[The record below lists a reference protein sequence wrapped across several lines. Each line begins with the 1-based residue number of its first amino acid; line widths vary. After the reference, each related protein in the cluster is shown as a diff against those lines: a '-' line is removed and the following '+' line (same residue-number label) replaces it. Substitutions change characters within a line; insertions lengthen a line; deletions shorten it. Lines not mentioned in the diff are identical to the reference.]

1 MNEGGGVGVGL
12 RGDASEDGP
21 ISANPWMPAAL
32 ANASVVT
39 WGVVNLG
46 VATAYFVLG
55 MIVSR
60 FFAAYGL
67 FPAPIW
73 LPAGI
78 ATVSAMA
85 GSVRVV
91 PGIFLGA
98 LLTNALLFH
107 PPLIVSFII
116 SVTNAVGPVVG
127 AMLLRRL
134 RPDRGLFTSFAGVIA
149 FIVCTTFLSPAISA
163 AGGTFGMALGQPPD
177 LTELYSRWVN
187 WWLTDSGGTLY
198 LAPALILWLGLEH
211 EQDLSARHKP
221 IFDRRDLTVWA
232 WVATVSVVLFL
243 TPPLRGSYIR
253 AAFPFLLVV
262 PLSWIALR
270 MSLRYAY
277 SLVTLVS
284 IAATAG
290 TVAGFGPFQNHGL
303 ANPLQLVGVLVVL
316 LAMNVLT
323 IVALVSERADAQ
335 NANRVKSM
343 FLANTSHELRTPLN
357 AIIGFSSLIGNLAT
371 RGVSE
376 EKLVDYANTITA
388 SGEHLLALINDLLD
402 MSKIEAGRFDL
413 DEQAI
418 SLNGVV
424 DGLIDLVRLQ
434 AEQKAIRLVFDRTT
448 ADATIKADPKAIRQ
462 ILLNL
467 LSNAVKFTETGG
479 RVSASIQP
487 GSGGTISVLIAD
499 TGVGIAPDAL
509 ERVFQPFERAQAKT
523 AAQTEGTGLGLSI
536 ARGLISLHGGN
547 IVLESSVGKG
557 TTAIVTIP
565 ANRVITI
572 QTADKPL
579 QATSR
584 TAPSASG

>member
-1 MNEGGGVGVGL
+1 VGL
-12 RGDASEDGP
+12 KVKDAEAGLMP
-21 ISANPWMPAAL
+21 ANPWLPANLAGGGWRAWGVANAVTAL
-32 ANASVVT
+32 A
-39 WGVVNLG
+39 
-46 VATAYFVLG
+46 YCVLG
-55 MIVSR
+55 FIVSR

-73 LPAGI
+73 LPAGV
-78 ATVSAMA
+78 ATVAAMA
-85 GSVRVV
+85 GGPALA
-91 PGIFLGA
+91 PGIFLGSFLSNA
-98 LLTNALLFH
+98 VLFDPPLHVTLIISLTNALG
-107 PPLIVSFII
+107 PL
-116 SVTNAVGPVVG
+116 TG
-127 AMLLRRL
+127 ALVLRRL
-134 RPDRGLFTSFAGVIA
+134 RPKNGLFTSFPGVIA

-163 AGGTFGMALGQPPD
+163 AGGTIGMAIGHPPD
-177 LTELYSRWVN
+177 VMELYSRWVN

-198 LAPALILWLGLEH
+198 LAPALILWMGLEH
-211 EQDLSARHKP
+211 EQGIRAPAKLT
-221 IFDRRDLTVWA
+221 FDRRDLSVWA

-253 AAFPFLLVV
+253 TAFPFLLVV

-357 AIIGFSSLIGNLAT
+357 AIIGFSQLIASQAA
-371 RGVSE
+371 RGVEAS
-376 EKLVDYANTITA
+376 KLEDYANTITA

-413 DEQAI
+413 FEEDI
-418 SLNGVV
+418 SVAE
-424 DGLIDLVRLQ
+424 LIDDIVGLVRLQ
-434 AEQKAIRLVFDRTT
+434 ATAKSIQLKPDRGDG
-448 ADATIKADPKAIRQ
+448 DATIRVDPKAFRQ

-467 LSNAVKFTETGG
+467 LSNAVKFSNEGG
-479 RVSASIQP
+479 RVVVATLP
-487 GSGGTISVLIAD
+487 GPAGTLLIEVSD
-499 TGVGIAPDAL
+499 NGIGIAAEAL
-509 ERVFQPFERAQAKT
+509 DRVFIPFERAQSAAVAKI
-523 AAQTEGTGLGLSI
+523 EGTGLGLSI
-536 ARGLISLHGGN
+536 ARGLVTLHGGN
-547 IVLESSVGKG
+547 ISLESSVGTG
-557 TTAIVTIP
+557 TKVTVTLP
-565 ANRVITI
+565 ASRVIAI
-572 QTADKPL
+572 KMAEKPLSASAPQTAPL
-579 QATSR
+579 
-584 TAPSASG
+584 ASGR

>member
-1 MNEGGGVGVGL
+1 MGL
-12 RGDASEDGP
+12 RGEASEDGP
-21 ISANPWMPAAL
+21 LPANPWVPAIL
-32 ANASVVT
+32 QNASVPT
-39 WGVVNLG
+39 WGAANLG
-46 VATAYFVLG
+46 VAVAYFTLG
-55 MIVSR
+55 LIVSR
-60 FFAAYGL
+60 FFSAYGL

-85 GSVRVV
+85 GGVRIL
-91 PGIFLGA
+91 PGIFLGS

-107 PPLIVSFII
+107 PPIIVSII
-116 SVTNAVGPVVG
+116 VSVTNAIGPVIG
-127 AMLLRRL
+127 TAILSRL
-134 RPDRGLFTSFAGVIA
+134 RPSRGLFNSFAGVIA

-163 AGGTFGMALGQPPD
+163 AGGTLGMALGQPPD
-177 LTELYSRWVN
+177 LMELYSRWVN

-198 LAPALILWLGLEH
+198 LAPALILWLGLEQ
-211 EQDLSARHKP
+211 EQAYSDTQTRHL
-221 IFDRRDLTVWA
+221 FDRRDLTVWG
-232 WVATVSVVLFL
+232 WVATVSMVLFL

-253 AAFPFLLVV
+253 TAFPFLLVV

-335 NANRVKSM
+335 NANKVKSM

-371 RGVSE
+371 RGVTE
-376 EKLVDYANTITA
+376 DKLIDYAKTITT

-402 MSKIEAGRFDL
+402 MSKIEAGRFEL
-413 DEQAI
+413 DEQAL
-418 SLNGVV
+418 SLNAVIDV
-424 DGLIDLVRLQ
+424 LIDLVRLQ
-434 AEQKAIRLVFDRTT
+434 AEQKSIRLVFERTIT
-448 ADATIKADPKAIRQ
+448 DATIKADPKAVRQ

-467 LSNAVKFTETGG
+467 LSNAVKFSSQGG
-479 RVSASIQP
+479 RVSVSIQP
-487 GSGGTISVLIAD
+487 ASGGSLSIFIAD

-509 ERVFQPFERAQAKT
+509 ERVFQPFERAQSG
-523 AAQTEGTGLGLSI
+523 AAVKIEGTGLGLSI

-547 IVLESSVGKG
+547 IVLESSLGKG

-565 ANRVITI
+565 ANRVIAV

-579 QATSR
+579 PATTR
-584 TAPSASG
+584 AVPSASG

>member
-1 MNEGGGVGVGL
+1 L
-12 RGDASEDGP
+12 Q
-21 ISANPWMPAAL
+21 
-32 ANASVVT
+32 NASVPT
-39 WGVVNLG
+39 WGAANLG
-46 VATAYFVLG
+46 VAVAYFTLG
-55 MIVSR
+55 LIVSR
-60 FFAAYGL
+60 FFSAYGL

-85 GSVRVV
+85 GGVRIL
-91 PGIFLGA
+91 PGIFLGS

-107 PPLIVSFII
+107 PPIIVSII
-116 SVTNAVGPVVG
+116 VSVTNAIGPVIG
-127 AMLLRRL
+127 TAILSRL
-134 RPDRGLFTSFAGVIA
+134 RPSRGLFNSFAGVIA

-163 AGGTFGMALGQPPD
+163 AGGTLGMALGQPPD
-177 LTELYSRWVN
+177 LMELYSRWVN

-198 LAPALILWLGLEH
+198 LAPALILWLGLEQ
-211 EQDLSARHKP
+211 EQAYSDTQTRHL
-221 IFDRRDLTVWA
+221 FDRRDLTVWG
-232 WVATVSVVLFL
+232 WVATVSMVLFL

-253 AAFPFLLVV
+253 TAFPFLLVV

-335 NANRVKSM
+335 NANKVKSM

-371 RGVSE
+371 RGVTE
-376 EKLVDYANTITA
+376 DKLIDYAKTITT

-402 MSKIEAGRFDL
+402 MSKIEAGRFEL
-413 DEQAI
+413 DEQAL
-418 SLNGVV
+418 SLNAVIDV
-424 DGLIDLVRLQ
+424 LIDLVRLQ
-434 AEQKAIRLVFDRTT
+434 AEQKSIRLVFERTIT
-448 ADATIKADPKAIRQ
+448 DATIKADPKAVRQ

-467 LSNAVKFTETGG
+467 LSNAVKFSSQGG
-479 RVSASIQP
+479 RVSVSIQP
-487 GSGGTISVLIAD
+487 ASGGSLSIFIAD

-509 ERVFQPFERAQAKT
+509 ERVFQPFERAQSG
-523 AAQTEGTGLGLSI
+523 AAVKIEGTGLGLSI

-547 IVLESSVGKG
+547 IVLESSLGKG

-565 ANRVITI
+565 ANRVIAV

-579 QATSR
+579 PATTR
-584 TAPSASG
+584 AVPSASG

>member
-1 MNEGGGVGVGL
+1 VSL
-12 RGDASEDGP
+12 RGEASKDGP
-21 ISANPWMPAAL
+21 LSANPWMPAAL
-32 ANASVVT
+32 ANASVPT
-39 WGVVNLG
+39 WGAVNLA
-46 VATAYFVLG
+46 VVVAYFVLG
-55 MIVSR
+55 LIVSR

-85 GSVRVV
+85 GSVRIL
-91 PGIFLGA
+91 PGIFLGS

-107 PPLIVSFII
+107 PPIIVSII
-116 SVTNAVGPVVG
+116 VSVTNAVGPVLG
-127 AMLLRRL
+127 ATILRRL
-134 RPDRGLFTSFAGVIA
+134 RPDRGLFNSFAGVIA

-163 AGGTFGMALGQPPD
+163 AGGTLGMALGQPPD
-177 LTELYSRWVN
+177 LMELYSRWVN

-198 LAPALILWLGLEH
+198 LAPALILWLGLEQEH
-211 EQDLSARHKP
+211 DYSGTQTRHL
-221 IFDRRDLTVWA
+221 FDRRDLTVWA

-253 AAFPFLLVV
+253 TAFPFLLVV

-335 NANRVKSM
+335 NANKVKSM

-376 EKLVDYANTITA
+376 AKLIDYANTITT

-402 MSKIEAGRFDL
+402 MSKIEAGRFEL
-413 DEQAI
+413 DEQAV
-418 SLNGVV
+418 SLGGVI

-434 AEQKAIRLVFDRTT
+434 AEQRSIRLVFERTI

-467 LSNAVKFTETGG
+467 LSNAVKFSNQGG
-479 RVSASIQP
+479 RVSVSIQSA
-487 GSGGTISVLIAD
+487 SGGILSIFIAD

-509 ERVFQPFERAQAKT
+509 ERVFQPFERAQS
-523 AAQTEGTGLGLSI
+523 AAAVKIEGTGLGLSI

-547 IVLESSVGKG
+547 IVLESSLGKG
-557 TTAIVTIP
+557 TTAIVTVP
-565 ANRVITI
+565 ANRVIAI

-579 QATSR
+579 PATSR

>member
-1 MNEGGGVGVGL
+1 MLV
-12 RGDASEDGP
+12 
-21 ISANPWMPAAL
+21 
-32 ANASVVT
+32 NASVPK
-39 WGVVNLG
+39 WGMVNLA
-46 VATAYFVLG
+46 VAAAYFTLG
-55 MIVSR
+55 LIVSR

-85 GSVRVV
+85 GGVRIL
-91 PGIFLGA
+91 PGIFLGS

-107 PPLIVSFII
+107 PPVIVSII
-116 SVTNAVGPVVG
+116 VSVTNALGPVIG
-127 AMLLRRL
+127 AAILIRL
-134 RPDRGLFTSFAGVIA
+134 RPSRGLFNSFAGVIA

-163 AGGTFGMALGQPPD
+163 AGGTLGMALGQPPD
-177 LTELYSRWVN
+177 LMELYSRWVN

-198 LAPALILWLGLEH
+198 LAPALILWLGLEQEH
-211 EQDLSARHKP
+211 DYSGTQTRHL
-221 IFDRRDLTVWA
+221 FDRRDLTVWA

-253 AAFPFLLVV
+253 TAFPFLLVV

-335 NANRVKSM
+335 NANKVKSM

-376 EKLVDYANTITA
+376 AKLVDYANTITT

-402 MSKIEAGRFDL
+402 MSKIEAGRFEL

-418 SLNGVV
+418 SLGGVI

-434 AEQKAIRLVFDRTT
+434 AEQKSIRLVFERTVN
-448 ADATIKADPKAIRQ
+448 DATIKADPKAIRQ

-467 LSNAVKFTETGG
+467 LSNAVKFTNQGG
-479 RVSASIQP
+479 RVSVSIHSA
-487 GSGGTISVLIAD
+487 SGGSLSIFIAD
-499 TGVGIAPDAL
+499 TGVGIASDAL
-509 ERVFQPFERAQAKT
+509 ERVFQPFERAQSGSAVKI
-523 AAQTEGTGLGLSI
+523 EGTGLGLSI

-547 IVLESSVGKG
+547 IVLESSLGKG
-557 TTAIVTIP
+557 TTAIVSIP
-565 ANRVITI
+565 ANRVIAI

-579 QATSR
+579 TATSR

>member
-1 MNEGGGVGVGL
+1 
-12 RGDASEDGP
+12 
-21 ISANPWMPAAL
+21 
-32 ANASVVT
+32 
-39 WGVVNLG
+39 
-46 VATAYFVLG
+46 
-55 MIVSR
+55 
-60 FFAAYGL
+60 
-67 FPAPIW
+67 
-73 LPAGI
+73 
-78 ATVSAMA
+78 
-85 GSVRVV
+85 
-91 PGIFLGA
+91 
-98 LLTNALLFH
+98 
-107 PPLIVSFII
+107 
-116 SVTNAVGPVVG
+116 
-127 AMLLRRL
+127 LLRRL

-163 AGGTFGMALGQPPD
+163 AGGTFGMALGHPPD
-177 LTELYSRWVN
+177 VMELYSRWVN

-198 LAPALILWLGLEH
+198 LAPALILWLGLEQ
-211 EQDLSARHKP
+211 EQDPNARNKP

-253 AAFPFLLVV
+253 TAFPFLLVV

-290 TVAGFGPFQNHGL
+290 TVAGYGPFQNHGL

-335 NANRVKSM
+335 NANKVKSM

-357 AIIGFSSLIGNLAT
+357 AIIGFSSLIGNMAT

-376 EKLVDYANTITA
+376 AKLIDYANTITA

-413 DEQAI
+413 DEQTI
-418 SLNGVV
+418 SLRKAI
-424 DGLIDLVRLQ
+424 DGLVDLVRLQ
-434 AEQKAIRLVFDRTT
+434 AEEKSIRLVFERTI

-467 LSNAVKFTETGG
+467 LSNAVKFTGQNG
-479 RVSASIQP
+479 RVAVSMQTT
-487 GSGGTISVLIAD
+487 SGGSLSIRIAD

-509 ERVFQPFERAQAKT
+509 ERVFQPFERAQS
-523 AAQTEGTGLGLSI
+523 AAEVKTEGTGLGLSI

-547 IVLESSVGKG
+547 IVLESSLGKG

-565 ANRVITI
+565 ANRVIAI
-572 QTADKPL
+572 QTAGKPL
-579 QATSR
+579 TANTSW
-584 TAPSASG
+584 TVTSASG

>member
-1 MNEGGGVGVGL
+1 VGL
-12 RGDASEDGP
+12 RGEASEDGP
-21 ISANPWMPAAL
+21 LSANPWMPAVL
-32 ANASVVT
+32 VNAGVPT
-39 WGVVNLG
+39 WGAVNLA
-46 VATAYFVLG
+46 VAAAYFILG
-55 MIVSR
+55 LIVSR

-85 GSVRVV
+85 GGIRIL
-91 PGIFLGA
+91 PGIFVGS

-107 PPLIVSFII
+107 PPIIVSII
-116 SVTNAVGPVVG
+116 VSVTNALGPVIG
-127 AMLLRRL
+127 AAVLGRL
-134 RPDRGLFTSFAGVIA
+134 RPSRGLFNSFAGVIA

-163 AGGTFGMALGQPPD
+163 AGGTLGMALGQPPD
-177 LTELYSRWVN
+177 LMELYSRWVN
-187 WWLTDSGGTLY
+187 WWLTDSGGSLY
-198 LAPALILWLGLEH
+198 LAPALILWVGLEQEH
-211 EQDLSARHKP
+211 AYSGTQTRHL
-221 IFDRRDLTVWA
+221 FDRRDLTVWA

-253 AAFPFLLVV
+253 TAFPFLLVV

-335 NANRVKSM
+335 NANKVKSM

-376 EKLVDYANTITA
+376 AKLIDYANTITT

-402 MSKIEAGRFDL
+402 MSKIEAGRFEL

-418 SLNGVV
+418 SVGDVIG
-424 DGLIDLVRLQ
+424 GLIDLVRLQ
-434 AEQKAIRLVFDRTT
+434 AEQKSIRLVFERTIT
-448 ADATIKADPKAIRQ
+448 DATIKADPKAIRQ

-467 LSNAVKFTETGG
+467 LSNAVKFSNQGG
-479 RVSASIQP
+479 RVSVSIQSA
-487 GSGGTISVLIAD
+487 SGGSLSIFIAD

-509 ERVFQPFERAQAKT
+509 ERVFQPFERAQSG
-523 AAQTEGTGLGLSI
+523 AAVKIEGTGLGLSI

-547 IVLESSVGKG
+547 IVLESSLGKG

-565 ANRVITI
+565 ANRVIGI

-579 QATSR
+579 PATSR